1 LRLGE
6 WSESRA
12 FQVICETTAVV
23 IQGRTARVHQQAFG
37 RDKPAGIWLLFPNQH
52 GEVAIAP
59 RGGKPILPSIG
70 GSLSTAQEISN
81 RFPRDQSGRQ
91 RVVFEFRLNAPFAF
105 AQAADQPDRRAKNRG
120 RVPLRH
126 PSPVW
131 LVPTSISD
139 W

>member
-70 GSLSTAQEISN
+70 RNAVPEAGAHPKVTGLGLQYFGLRPRKTGAGLLPCTPSTVKHI
-81 RFPRDQSGRQ
+81 
-91 RVVFEFRLNAPFAF
+91 
-105 AQAADQPDRRAKNRG
+105 
-120 RVPLRH
+120 
-126 PSPVW
+126 
-131 LVPTSISD
+131 
-139 W
+139 